1 MMNLKMKYSR
11 FVGKVSKLLE
21 ILLTLLMITLLISV
35 ALQIIGRYVP
45 FIPRFLWTLEVS
57 NFSLIWAI
65 LIGAMLATKER
76 THFYVDLIPEAVEK
90 RFGKFIEATYFAAM
104 FIAALVFIIYGMPFL
119 ESGLAQKSQ
128 FTGLNLGFIY
138 ASVPIAGV
146 VWIMFL
152 IEQLM
157 NKFGEQ

>member
-1 MMNLKMKYSR
+1 MRTFKEHYFKLMKY
-11 FVGKVSKLLE
+11 VAKGLE
-21 ILLTLLMITLLISV
+21 LLLTILMITLLVSV

-76 THFYVDLIPEAVEK
+76 THFFVDLIPESMEEK
-90 RFGKFIEATYFAAM
+90 FGLFIEIIYFTAM
-104 FIAALVFIIYGMPFL
+104 FTAALVFIIYGIPFL
-119 ESGLAQKSQ
+119 RSGLAQKSQ
-128 FTGLNLGFIY
+128 FTGLNLGFIHV
-138 ASVPIAGV
+138 SVPVAGV

-152 IEQLM
+152 IEQLLH
-157 NKFGEQ
+157 KHGE